1 MALVA
6 IVPGRQPLRLTR
18 KSERASGKLTK
29 WPSASRR
36 LLCSC
41 SGKSPRAVEEQ
52 LICSET
58 MSRGIRRKK
67 NLEECKAML
76 ANARWD
82 DKEMGTKG
90 NLRIGI
96 HRPGRRTR
104 RDFLTRSEL
113 FRVCVSGNHR
123 GWEIG
128 IKAIDSE
135 G

>member
-1 MALVA
+1 
-6 IVPGRQPLRLTR
+6 
-18 KSERASGKLTK
+18 
-29 WPSASRR
+29 
-36 LLCSC
+36 
-41 SGKSPRAVEEQ
+41 
-52 LICSET
+52 

-82 DKEMGTKG
+82 DKEKGTKG
-90 NLRIGI
+90 NLRIVI
-96 HRPGRRTR
+96 HKPGRRTR

-113 FRVCVSGNHR
+113 LRVCVSSNHR
-123 GWEIG
+123 GGEID